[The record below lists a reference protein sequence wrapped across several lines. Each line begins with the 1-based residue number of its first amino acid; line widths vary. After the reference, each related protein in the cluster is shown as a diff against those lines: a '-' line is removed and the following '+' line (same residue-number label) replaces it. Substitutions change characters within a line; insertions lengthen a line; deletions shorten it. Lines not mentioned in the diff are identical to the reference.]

1 MNITQSF
8 ISNVKKLA
16 KKIQVELGVKHTQAL
31 ELAAREVGFPNYHSL
46 LQHSKKLTIIELI

>member
-46 LQHSKKLTIIELI
+46 